1 MKKDNSLTKSEFQVM
16 EALWSLPNQ
25 KGFIP
30 DIIKAY
36 PDPKP
41 AYTTMSTFL
50 KILKEKGYV
59 KSEVL
64 GKMLYYTALVKRDDY
79 TRTYMTE
86 VKNKFF
92 GGNVGVAG
100 LVTATDI
107 IAQCE
112 GKLTSGT
119 LGVPAVM
126 LREEK
131 DTFLDDITTDQLAQ
145 RLGVKVEVLPTSGGD
160 EARALLRSGLHIARR
175 RKSGS

>member
-92 GGNVGVAG
+92 GGSILSFVSFFAKEENLGQEEINQII
-100 LVTATDI
+100 DI
-107 IAQCE
+107 IKK
-112 GKLTSGT
+112 GK
-119 LGVPAVM
+119 
-126 LREEK
+126 
-131 DTFLDDITTDQLAQ
+131 
-145 RLGVKVEVLPTSGGD
+145 
-160 EARALLRSGLHIARR
+160 H
-175 RKSGS
+175 